1 MTRILLSVLPQL
13 DLLIFEGV
21 AVIACAIFIIGLFLD
36 AEPHDEFL
44 ISELEFK
51 TVAEPVMMS
60 TSIFIVF
67 IDTFQVL
74 PFINKCLMAASFSIC
89 SPLDQFVD
97 ACAGFIGLNGDSIGL
112 VPLSIILLIGGI
124 DETVFSEKESSVESD
139 RGVLGNIEGYDAVL
153 EMLFSIVVAYNL
165 VGLLPYQFTSTSH
178 IAVAFTLSFGIFIS
192 LNIIG
197 AAISGLKV
205 FRIFFPKGVPIH
217 IGPFLVLIELVSY
230 LSRGFSLGI
239 RLFANIISGH
249 ALLKILASF
258 S

>member
-1 MTRILLSVLPQL
+1 MPQL

-21 AVIACAIFIIGLFLD
+21 AIVACTLFIIGLFLD

-44 ISELEFK
+44 ISELEFL
-51 TVAEPVMMS
+51 TVAEPVIAS
-60 TSIFIVF
+60 FFIGVF
-67 IDTFQVL
+67 GLLL
-74 PFINKCLMAASFSIC
+74 PSVDKCLVSVFAI

-97 ACAGFIGLNGDSIGL
+97 ACAGFLGLNGDSISL
-112 VPLSIILLIGGI
+112 IPMSIILLMGGI
-124 DETVFSEKESSVESD
+124 DETTFSEKESAVESD
-139 RGVLGNIEGYDAVL
+139 RGVLGNIGGYDAVL
-153 EMLFSIVVAYNL
+153 EILFSIVVAYNL

-197 AAISGLKV
+197 AAISGLKI
-205 FRIFFPKGVPIH
+205 FRIFFPKGVPIQ

-239 RLFANIISGH
+239 RLFANIMSGH